1 MEGKAQ
7 RIMGEWAKTQGGSR
21 QMKWSGDD
29 DNDDDDDDD
38 DVCGLKEQF
47 TSNEKHFMSDQIKTD
62 A

>member
-21 QMKWSGDD
+21 QMKWSG
-29 DNDDDDDDD
+29 NDDDDDDD

-47 TSNEKHFMSDQIKTD
+47 TTIKKHFMSVQIKTD